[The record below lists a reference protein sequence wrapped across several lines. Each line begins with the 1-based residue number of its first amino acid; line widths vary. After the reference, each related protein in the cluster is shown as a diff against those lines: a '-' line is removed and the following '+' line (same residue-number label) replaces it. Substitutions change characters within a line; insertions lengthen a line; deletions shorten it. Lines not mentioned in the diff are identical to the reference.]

1 MFCPLQFS
9 SIGWEEMSLVRVNPV
24 ASQAVKSLLSEKGS
38 RGPVRIELQF
48 TGCCDPSLGLIVD
61 AARESD
67 LVEEVDGLTFV
78 IDPQTHDLAGEVSID
93 YKDDAGRDVFILT
106 SANTIGEW
114 DGLITCS
121 LRT

>member
-1 MFCPLQFS
+1 
-9 SIGWEEMSLVRVNPV
+9 MSLVKLDPN

-61 AARESD
+61 AIRESD
-67 LVEEVDGLTFV
+67 LVEEVDGVAFV
-78 IDPQTHDLAGEVSID
+78 IDPQTHDLAGEVTIA
-93 YKDDAGRDVFILT
+93 YKDDGGRDVFLLT
-106 SANTIGEW
+106 SSNPVGEW

>member
-1 MFCPLQFS
+1 
-9 SIGWEEMSLVRVNPV
+9 MSLVKLNPA
-24 ASQAVKSLLSEKGS
+24 ASQAVESLLSEKGS
-38 RGPVRIELQF
+38 KGPVRIELQF

-67 LVEEVDGLTFV
+67 LVEEVDGITFV
-78 IDPQTHDLAGEVSID
+78 IDPPTHELAGEVSID
-93 YKDDAGRDVFILT
+93 YKDDNSRDVFILT

-121 LRT
+121 LRI